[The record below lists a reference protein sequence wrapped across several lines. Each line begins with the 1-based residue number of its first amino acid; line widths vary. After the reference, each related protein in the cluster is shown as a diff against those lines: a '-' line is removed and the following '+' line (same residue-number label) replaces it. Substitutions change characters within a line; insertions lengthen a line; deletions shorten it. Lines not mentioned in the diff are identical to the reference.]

1 MNFALFSVKRGAM
14 NRQWKRGPVSPFSAP
29 ARNGNQGSRK
39 DQFKNLNATSLY
51 CPRCKAAMPVRER
64 LLLILPDGELYE
76 YRCARCG
83 TSLGERK
90 VKMKPEPFLV
100 R

>member
-1 MNFALFSVKRGAM
+1 MRRN
-14 NRQWKRGPVSPFSAP
+14 SPHHGDETLLYHFHQRSHETEKHFE
-29 ARNGNQGSRK
+29 S
-39 DQFKNLNATSLY
+39 LNATSLY
-51 CPRCKAAMPVRER
+51 CPKCKAAMPVVER

-76 YRCARCG
+76 YKCRRCG

-90 VKMKPEPFLV
+90 VTKKPEPFFV

>member
-1 MNFALFSVKRGAM
+1 MKEQ
-14 NRQWKRGPVSPFSAP
+14 RQFDA
-29 ARNGNQGSRK
+29 
-39 DQFKNLNATSLY
+39 FNATSLY
-51 CPRCKAAMPVRER
+51 CPKCKAAMPVIER

-76 YRCARCG
+76 YKCRRCG

-90 VKMKPEPFLV
+90 VTKKPEPLLV

>member
-1 MNFALFSVKRGAM
+1 MESNQVFGNPYYAQDYQGKR
-14 NRQWKRGPVSPFSAP
+14 QP
-29 ARNGNQGSRK
+29 RK
-39 DQFKNLNATSLY
+39 KTGQFDQFQATSLY
-51 CPRCKAAMPVRER
+51 CPKCKTAMPVIER

-76 YRCARCG
+76 YKCKQCG

-90 VKMKPEPFLV
+90 ISKQSDPLLV

>member
-1 MNFALFSVKRGAM
+1 M
-14 NRQWKRGPVSPFSAP
+14 NRYGNGNPLSPFIGQR
-29 ARNGNQGSRK
+29 RNPPQRPRE
-39 DQFKNLNATSLY
+39 DQFQNLNATSLY
-51 CPRCKAAMPVRER
+51 CPKCKAAMPVVER

-76 YRCARCG
+76 YKCRRCG

-90 VKMKPEPFLV
+90 VTKKPEPFLV

>member
-1 MNFALFSVKRGAM
+1 MDQYG
-14 NRQWKRGPVSPFSAP
+14 
-29 ARNGNQGSRK
+29 NGNSLTPYIGRRERSSQTSRE
-39 DQFKNLNATSLY
+39 DQFQNLNATSLY
-51 CPRCKAAMPVRER
+51 CPKCKAAMPVIER

-76 YRCARCG
+76 YKCRRCG

-90 VKMKPEPFLV
+90 VTKKPESFLL

>member
-1 MNFALFSVKRGAM
+1 MESNQSYRSAYYGRGYQEG
-14 NRQWKRGPVSPFSAP
+14 RQVREKPGQF
-29 ARNGNQGSRK
+29 
-39 DQFKNLNATSLY
+39 DQLQATSLY
-51 CPRCKAAMPVRER
+51 CPKCKNAMPVIER

-76 YRCARCG
+76 YRCKRCG

-90 VKMKPEPFLV
+90 VSKQPEPLLV

>member
-1 MNFALFSVKRGAM
+1 MEKNQTYGNPFYERSYQKKQQF
-14 NRQWKRGPVSPFSAP
+14 NREQEQF
-29 ARNGNQGSRK
+29 
-39 DQFKNLNATSLY
+39 DQFQATSLY
-51 CPRCKAAMPVRER
+51 CPKCKTAMPVNER

-76 YRCARCG
+76 YRCKRCG

-90 VKMKPEPFLV
+90 VSKQPEPLLV

>member
-1 MNFALFSVKRGAM
+1 M
-14 NRQWKRGPVSPFSAP
+14 NRYGNNNPLSPYV
-29 ARNGNQGSRK
+29 NQRQTPNQPHREE
-39 DQFKNLNATSLY
+39 QFQNLNATSLY
-51 CPRCKAAMPVRER
+51 CPKCKAAMPVVER

-76 YRCARCG
+76 YKCRRCG

-90 VKMKPEPFLV
+90 VTKKPEPFFV